1 MSLRLVNN
9 KNQFKTMYTIKLK
22 KVRENAILPT
32 RVTKGSAAYDA
43 IIPEDYKLKY
53 GKQIIPLGW
62 CSAMPNCLEMNCRTR
77 AGYAAKGLKC
87 EINGVEIRIDA
98 DVRLGLIDSDFRNE
112 IGVILDVKDPVVY
125 LNDAYIRKG
134 QALAQLDFSFV
145 PETELQV
152 VEELDKTERT
162 GGFGEMNN
170 E

>member
-1 MSLRLVNN
+1 
-9 KNQFKTMYTIKLK
+9 MYEIQLK
-22 KVRENAILPT
+22 KVRENAFLPK
-32 RVTKGSAAYDA
+32 RVTGGSAAYDA

-62 CSAMPNCLEMNCRTR
+62 CSAMPVCLEMNCRTR
-77 AGYAAKGLKC
+77 AGYAAKGLIC
-87 EINGVEIRIDA
+87 EINGTEIRIDA
-98 DVRLGLIDSDFRNE
+98 DVRLGLIDSDYRNE

-125 LNDAYIRKG
+125 LNDAYLRKG
-134 QALAQLDFSFV
+134 QALAQLDFAFV
-145 PETELQV
+145 PDTELKV

>member
-1 MSLRLVNN
+1 
-9 KNQFKTMYTIKLK
+9 
-22 KVRENAILPT
+22 
-32 RVTKGSAAYDA
+32 
-43 IIPEDYKLKY
+43 
-53 GKQIIPLGW
+53 
-62 CSAMPNCLEMNCRTR
+62 MPICLEMNCRTR

-134 QALAQLDFSFV
+134 QALAQLDFAIV

>member
-1 MSLRLVNN
+1 
-9 KNQFKTMYTIKLK
+9 MYTIQLK
-22 KVRENAILPT
+22 KVRENAVLPK

-43 IIPEDYKLKY
+43 IMPEDYKLKY

-62 CSAMPNCLEMNCRTR
+62 CSAMPIEIEMNCRTR

-134 QALAQLDFSFV
+134 QALAQLDFAIV
-145 PETELQV
+145 PDTELQV
-152 VEELDKTERT
+152 VEELDETDRK
-162 GGFGEMNN
+162 GGFGKMNN